1 MPSISFKVNPEY
13 AQISEVVPGLFIC
26 GVSALTFDNMS
37 KNGITMIINATS
49 EVRLHNIIFTVFLL
63 LYLWADMFDLQVPNL
78 RSLGNIQRAKLWIE
92 DTPQIYI
99 YPHLDLQSDQI
110 QALIADNGKVLVHSV
125 AGVSRSVAICLAFL
139 TKYRCHSLYDAYHL
153 MALKRPMVR
162 PNLGFWRQLIEYEQ
176 DVKHVPSSVRLVP
189 DDDQPDRLIPDV
201 YLKLPAQQRLQEHK
215 DPKGSTNGPGEQQS
229 SGQRTKFQPVLEPLN
244 EVAEAAA

>member
-49 EVRLHNIIFTVFLL
+49 E
-63 LYLWADMFDLQVPNL
+63 VPNL